1 MLKVLWKGRRKRKIG
16 ISGKWTWKIGMS
28 GFYILSFSLSFLVA
42 KFSKTFWPGP
52 LFHVK
57 LSLFEIMRVV
67 NNFCQLMIWICYS
80 LVCFCLQ
87 FVSSS
92 ILRFWGVGVRS
103 WRNFLLLLI
112 AVREFEDSD
121 FLLRVQMVL
130 FHYAWRLNNVFW
142 EWMSFVATLSQ
153 ARWLILY
160 LWRKAIWL
168 KNNSY
173 LNLRHYS

>member
-1 MLKVLWKGRRKRKIG
+1 MRA
-16 ISGKWTWKIGMS
+16 S
-28 GFYILSFSLSFLVA
+28 YILSFSLSFLVA

-67 NNFCQLMIWICYS
+67 NNFCQLMIWIYYS
-80 LVCFCLQ
+80 LVCLCLQ
-87 FVSSS
+87 LWVVYFE
-92 ILRFWGVGVRS
+92 ILGVRS